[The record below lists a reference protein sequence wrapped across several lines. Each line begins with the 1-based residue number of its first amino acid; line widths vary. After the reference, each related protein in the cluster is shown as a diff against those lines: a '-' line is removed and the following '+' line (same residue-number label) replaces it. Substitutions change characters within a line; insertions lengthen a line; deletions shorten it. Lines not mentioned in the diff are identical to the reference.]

1 VPHHNS
7 VFHSVLKFVPWDKL
21 DDAVERHGA
30 RGCARSFSFKSQL
43 IALLYGQLQGA
54 ASLRDIETGLSSQA
68 DRLYH
73 LGGEPARRS
82 SLAEAN
88 HDRPPE
94 VFSDLLA
101 AMLQSATSGLRKAM
115 REATYLIDSTTLR
128 LNALSAS
135 WARFSDDAVNAKL
148 HVVFDPD
155 ADRPVHAVVSAGK
168 VTDITAAKAMPIVPG
183 VTYVFDLG
191 YYDYTWWAKL
201 DAAKCRIVTRL
212 KANTAFEATQTRPV
226 PAGPILSD
234 RIGLLPQR
242 QARNR
247 RNPMGKPV
255 RQVEVRIQTGKVL
268 RIFTNDLD
276 ASAQEIA
283 DLYKCR
289 WAIELFFRWIKQ
301 TLKITRFLGV
311 SENAVRTQIA
321 AALIAFLLLR
331 MAQKTQT
338 AIASPLAFARLVKL
352 NLMRSRSLGQLHR
365 PPEKPT
371 LILGQ
376 GTLFAT

>member
-1 VPHHNS
+1 MPHHNS

-283 DLYKCR
+283 DLYKRR
-289 WAIELFFRWIKQ
+289 WAIDIDQSWRLSRSKGWVGTSCREVFWLQHHGSIFNPARIHVADRQ
-301 TLKITRFLGV
+301 
-311 SENAVRTQIA
+311 
-321 AALIAFLLLR
+321 
-331 MAQKTQT
+331 
-338 AIASPLAFARLVKL
+338 AIADQQGRVAPARCRGVRQVRYHQDWRANCHANPDIGRGSP
-352 NLMRSRSLGQLHR
+352 SGW
-365 PPEKPT
+365 
-371 LILGQ
+371 
-376 GTLFAT
+376 

>member
-1 VPHHNS
+1 MPHHNS

-283 DLYKCR
+283 DLYKRRWTIDIDQSWRLSRSKGWVGTSCR
-289 WAIELFFRWIKQ
+289 EVFWLQHHGSIFNPARIHVADRQ
-301 TLKITRFLGV
+301 
-311 SENAVRTQIA
+311 
-321 AALIAFLLLR
+321 
-331 MAQKTQT
+331 
-338 AIASPLAFARLVKL
+338 AIADQQGRVAPARCRGVRQVRYHQDWRANCHANPDIGRGSP
-352 NLMRSRSLGQLHR
+352 SGW
-365 PPEKPT
+365 
-371 LILGQ
+371 
-376 GTLFAT
+376 

>member
-283 DLYKCR
+283 DLYKRR
-289 WAIELFFRWIKQ
+289 WAIDIDQSWRLSRSKGWVGTSCREVFWLQHHGSIFNPARIHVADRQ
-301 TLKITRFLGV
+301 
-311 SENAVRTQIA
+311 
-321 AALIAFLLLR
+321 
-331 MAQKTQT
+331 
-338 AIASPLAFARLVKL
+338 AIADQQGRVAPARCRGVRQVRYHQDWRANCHANPDIGRGSP
-352 NLMRSRSLGQLHR
+352 SGW
-365 PPEKPT
+365 
-371 LILGQ
+371 
-376 GTLFAT
+376 

>member
-1 VPHHNS
+1 MPHHNS
-7 VFHSVLKFVPWDKL
+7 VFHSMVKFVPWDKL
-21 DDAVERHGA
+21 DDAVERHDA
-30 RGCARSFSFKSQL
+30 AVCVRAFSFKSQL
-43 IALLYGQLQGA
+43 VALLYGQLQGA
-54 ASLRDIETGLSSQA
+54 TSLRDIETGLSSQA

-73 LGGEPARRS
+73 LGAKPARRS
-82 SLAEAN
+82 SLADAN
-88 HDRPPE
+88 HDRPAA

-101 AMLQSATSGLRKAM
+101 AMLQGAASGLRRNM

-128 LNALSAS
+128 LNALSAD

-168 VTDITAAKAMPIVPG
+168 VTDITAAQAMPIVSG
-183 VTYVFDLG
+183 ATYVFDLA

-212 KANTAFEATQTRPV
+212 KANTAFEASQTRPV

-283 DLYKCR
+283 DLYKRR

-338 AIASPLAFARLVKL
+338 AIASPLTFARLVKV
-352 NLMRSRSLGQLHR
+352 NLMRSRSLTQLHR
-365 PPEKPT
+365 PPEKPIP
-371 LILGQ
+371 ILGQ
-376 GTLFAT
+376 GTLFAS

>member
-283 DLYKCR
+283 DLYKRRWTIDIDQSWRLSRSKGWVGTSCR
-289 WAIELFFRWIKQ
+289 EVFWLQHHGSIFNPARIHVADRQ
-301 TLKITRFLGV
+301 
-311 SENAVRTQIA
+311 
-321 AALIAFLLLR
+321 
-331 MAQKTQT
+331 
-338 AIASPLAFARLVKL
+338 AIADQQGRVAPARCRGVRQVRYHQDWRANCHANPDIGRGSP
-352 NLMRSRSLGQLHR
+352 SGW
-365 PPEKPT
+365 
-371 LILGQ
+371 
-376 GTLFAT
+376 